1 MIQTDIFTIA
11 ESGLNAQQSLINTT
25 ANNIANVN
33 TEGYI
38 RQRGN
43 LEEQSVG
50 GVLNENVER
59 VIDKFAQRQNI
70 TDTTRL
76 GEAEIFFEK
85 IDQLDELYASEASSI
100 SGSMTRFFSAL
111 QTATD
116 EPNNESSRQLV
127 LGHAEALVGQFES
140 INNYLINSVENTNAE
155 IDAVID
161 QANDLITSISELNE
175 QIAGSQFGPQTSGSE
190 SVKNSR
196 DQAILELAKIIDI
209 TTIEQSS
216 GATQVLMKTGQSL
229 VLEDG
234 TFNLLS
240 AKGNPDPTS
249 RDIELV
255 IAGSGA
261 TSGPSLDSDSVG
273 GELEGLLSY
282 RDDVVGTS
290 QRELGQLALAFADA
304 MNEQNNLGMDLDGQ
318 LGTDIFSL
326 PTFNALGY
334 EDNSNVTLQVN
345 AQLVDGGGD
354 DVLSADYQITIDA
367 VTTGTPDTVDFTV
380 AILNPDGT
388 PVTDSTGTAV
398 TQTFTGVEASA
409 GTFTAINGGLEIELP
424 DGDSYVVGDQFLLQ
438 PSKEAASNLSLAIN
452 RAEDLAFATPI
463 RVDSSINNLG
473 SATVTDVTVTNT
485 FVDNT
490 NADANSSAFDG
501 AGGLQAPGAS
511 PDTGGLG
518 APTTIVFT
526 GSDSYEVRDSAGT
539 TITTVSGATNL
550 QNLLAQA
557 EASGTGPVWD
567 AEFSALNDYPGYD
580 ISLAGVPK
588 AGDSFTIG
596 YNTNGYNDNSN
607 GVKLAALEDSDLV
620 LQSND
625 GNTNKVSFNEK
636 YTSIVNDVGTQAATA
651 EINYDAAVAL
661 ERQSSDWFNSSS
673 GVSLDEEAADLI
685 RFQQAYTASA
695 RVLSTAQSLFET
707 ILGAVR

>member
-76 GEAEIFFEK
+76 GEAEIFFGK

-127 LGHAEALVGQFES
+127 LGQAEALVGQFES

-240 AKGNPDPTS
+240 AKGDPDPTS

-273 GELEGLLSY
+273 GELEGLLRY

-388 PVTDSTGTAV
+388 PVTDSTGAAV

-409 GTFTAINGGLEIELP
+409 GTFTAINGGLELELP

-539 TITTVSGATNL
+539 IITTVSGATNL

-588 AGDSFTIG
+588 AGDTFTIG

-636 YTSIVNDVGTQAATA
+636 YTAIVNDVGTQAATA
-651 EINYDAAVAL
+651 EINYDAALAL

>member
-33 TEGYI
+33 TEGYV

-127 LGHAEALVGQFES
+127 LGQAEALVGQFES

-155 IDAVID
+155 VDAVID

-196 DQAILELAKIIDI
+196 DQAILELAKIVDI

-240 AKGNPDPTS
+240 ANGNPDPTS
-249 RDIELV
+249 RDIELI

-261 TSGPSLDSDSVG
+261 TSGPALDPDAIG
-273 GELEGLLSY
+273 GELAGLLRY

-318 LGTDIFSL
+318 LGADIFSL
-326 PTFNALGY
+326 PNFSALTY
-334 EDNSNVTLQVN
+334 EDNSDASLQVN
-345 AQLVDGGGD
+345 ARLVDGGGD

-367 VTTGTPDTVDFTV
+367 VTTATPDTVDFTV
-380 AILNPDGT
+380 ALLNPDGSA
-388 PVTDSTGTAV
+388 VTDSSGNAI
-398 TQTFTGVEASA
+398 TQTFTGQTAAA
-409 GTFTAINGGLEIELP
+409 GTFVTINGGLEIEFP
-424 DGDSYVVGDQFLLQ
+424 DADSYAVNDQFLIQ
-438 PSKEAASNLSLAIN
+438 PAKEAASNLSLAIN
-452 RAEDLAFATPI
+452 RSEDLAFATPI

-473 SATVTDVTVTNT
+473 SATVTSVTVTNT

-526 GSDSYEVRDSAGT
+526 GSDSYEVQDSAGT
-539 TITTVSGATNL
+539 TITTVTGVTNL

-580 ISLAGVPK
+580 ISLQGVPR
-588 AGDSFTIG
+588 AGDTFTIG
-596 YNTNGYNDNSN
+596 YNTNGFNDNSN
-607 GVKLAALEDSDLV
+607 GVKLASIEDSDLV